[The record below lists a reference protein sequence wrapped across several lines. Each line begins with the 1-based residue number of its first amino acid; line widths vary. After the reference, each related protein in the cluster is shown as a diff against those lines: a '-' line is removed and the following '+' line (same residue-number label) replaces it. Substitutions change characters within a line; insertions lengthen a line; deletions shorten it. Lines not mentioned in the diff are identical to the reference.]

1 MGVLLYGA
9 WLYGIALA
17 LHLAVWKVHVPRK
30 QMRALLVLFLAVL
43 VCGSAVFA
51 RCAES
56 VSILGLGRPVSAA
69 DYVQVGLFFV
79 ALSLAYIVTYSAVAA
94 DSPTLI
100 MILRIAEA
108 GGAGMDRASLERAI
122 DDNVLI
128 APRLKDLLTAQLVEL
143 DGETYRLT
151 LKGVRWARLFA
162 FYRNLIRAGK
172 GG

>member
-1 MGVLLYGA
+1 
-9 WLYGIALA
+9 
-17 LHLAVWKVHVPRK
+17 
-30 QMRALLVLFLAVL
+30 
-43 VCGSAVFA
+43 
-51 RCAES
+51 
-56 VSILGLGRPVSAA
+56 
-69 DYVQVGLFFV
+69 V